1 MKYDYS
7 ELRGEILKKYKSVGQ
22 FGKEVLNL
30 GTTATSNK
38 FRGYNN
44 FTLGQIQTMINVLGI
59 KPEEIGKYF
68 FAERV
73 SKN

>member
-7 ELRGEILKKYKSVGQ
+7 ELRGEILKKYRSIDQ
-22 FGKEVLNL
+22 FGKEVLKL
-30 GTTATSNK
+30 STTATSNK

-44 FTLGQIQTMINVLGI
+44 FSLSQIQTMIEALHI

-68 FAERV
+68 FTERV